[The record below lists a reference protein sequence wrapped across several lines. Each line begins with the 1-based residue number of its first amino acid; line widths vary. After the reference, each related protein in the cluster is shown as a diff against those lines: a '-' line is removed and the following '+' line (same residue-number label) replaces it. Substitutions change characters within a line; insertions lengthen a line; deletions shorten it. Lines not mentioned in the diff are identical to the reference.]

1 MIDRGLYELP
11 AAGVPGVVVATAAAA
26 AAAAAAPGRRRL
38 VVVRF
43 ARTIPGERYLHSC

>member
-11 AAGVPGVVVATAAAA
+11 AAGVPGVVATTAT
-26 AAAAAAPGRRRL
+26 AAAAAPGRRRL

-43 ARTIPGERYLHSC
+43 ARTIRGERYLHSW